1 MRLKFA
7 RSSVLDEPVR
17 RSGGVAWILLWV
29 LAVFGCSA
37 IDAQV
42 GSGLLPPVDGNA
54 PDAGPARRCD
64 VSVPLRLY
72 YWNVR
77 PADSTNHL
85 DYLMKVEN
93 ASGSDLPLGS
103 LRVRYYFTNE
113 LEPPL
118 TIDIYY
124 SDTCCSNKIENFN
137 TEVLKSMQSIPVR
150 PNADAYLEIGFAAS
164 VGSLAHGDAVQVELG
179 LHAPDYARDMT
190 QTNDYSY
197 VPEATGSQEQWND
210 CPGPQCASTFTS
222 CAMTVHRD
230 DALVWGT
237 PP

>member
-7 RSSVLDEPVR
+7 RSSVLDGPIRWRVK
-17 RSGGVAWILLWV
+17 WV
-29 LAVFGCSA
+29 LPWMLALFGCSA

-42 GSGLLPPVDGNA
+42 GSGLPPPADANA
-54 PDAGPARRCD
+54 PDAGQASRCD
-64 VSVPLRLY
+64 VSAPLRLY

-93 ASGSDLPLGS
+93 ASGSAVPLDS

-113 LEPPL
+113 LEPPS

-124 SDTCCSNKIENFN
+124 SDTCCSNKITNFN
-137 TEVLKSMQSIPVR
+137 TEVRKSMQSIPVR

-179 LHAPDYARDMT
+179 FHAPDYAREMT
-190 QTNDYSY
+190 QINDYSY
-197 VPEATGSQEQWND
+197 LPDATGNQLQWND
-210 CPGPQCASTFTS
+210 CPGAQCASTFTS
-222 CAMTVHRD
+222 CVMTVHRD
-230 DALVWGT
+230 DTLVWGA